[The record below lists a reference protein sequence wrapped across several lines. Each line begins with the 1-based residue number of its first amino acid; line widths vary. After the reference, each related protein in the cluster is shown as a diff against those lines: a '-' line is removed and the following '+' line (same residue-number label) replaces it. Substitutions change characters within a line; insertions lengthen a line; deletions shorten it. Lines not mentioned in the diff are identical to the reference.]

1 MEYVNAFMNSFNGTL
16 QWTLDSILF
25 QVPWYTNYFWGLIII
40 SLVVWFLEIK
50 FPWRKNQ
57 ALFRKDFGL
66 DMFYMFFN
74 FFLFSIVISGVYTLF
89 EIVFGYFA
97 IKLQSLAVLNLK
109 NLSGTLQ
116 LVLFNNSVSK

>member
-74 FFLFSIVISGVYTLF
+74 FFFI
-89 EIVFGYFA
+89 
-97 IKLQSLAVLNLK
+97 
-109 NLSGTLQ
+109 
-116 LVLFNNSVSK
+116 FNCY